1 MKGVW
6 KIFGILFLGS
16 VLVAGFC
23 GCSGDD
29 DDDDILAYLLL
40 NQSTSFSYAAVMQS
54 CTPYLSS
61 SGNLNTW
68 AGGWRDGS
76 GTGIFEKVLSDSVE
90 GLYGPVET
98 LDQIIEVIDGTAS
111 VWNDATSD
119 ITDQGVSVGGTSVT
133 VSVDVDLTTVDK
145 IPGIGTLDSAFTV
158 ANHIKYVAGDQTVVV
173 AFTGETTNEKLAA
186 YSQTEFDGSDGSA
199 ARVEYMGMYA
209 NRDQTNGFVE
219 VWMAVVCDYVVDPAG
234 GDFLMRYKWR
244 GFPDAAS
251 PWFMLTQYTNAC
263 NGDQVVVG
271 GGPKSGTMGF
281 ICENGDQGLTDTWY
295 TYVELADV
303 EGTTDGTP
311 VDASVTAPTT
321 ATAPGRYINVEVGG
335 NANQVENDWDIPAV
349 SDYCYDWLSD
359 HPTDRS
365 TIAGT
370 GAAGQLWTGSFAVT
384 LP

>member
-1 MKGVW
+1 MRGVW
-6 KIFGILFLGS
+6 KIFGTLVLGS

-119 ITDQGVSVGGTSVT
+119 INDQGVSVGGTSVT

-158 ANHIKYVAGDQTVVV
+158 ATHINYVAGEPAVVV
-173 AFTGETTNEKLAA
+173 ADCKREANKIPDSAESMPIEPNTVKMIFFTLIPL
-186 YSQTEFDGSDGSA
+186 SSA
-199 ARVEYMGMYA
+199 A
-209 NRDQTNGFVE
+209 
-219 VWMAVVCDYVVDPAG
+219 
-234 GDFLMRYKWR
+234 
-244 GFPDAAS
+244 
-251 PWFMLTQYTNAC
+251 
-263 NGDQVVVG
+263 
-271 GGPKSGTMGF
+271 SG
-281 ICENGDQGLTDTWY
+281 L
-295 TYVELADV
+295 
-303 EGTTDGTP
+303 P
-311 VDASVTAPTT
+311 PTA
-321 ATAPGRYINVEVGG
+321 
-335 NANQVENDWDIPAV
+335 
-349 SDYCYDWLSD
+349 
-359 HPTDRS
+359 
-365 TIAGT
+365 
-370 GAAGQLWTGSFAVT
+370 
-384 LP
+384 